1 MKAYFESRYRNIP
14 EEPVEDV
21 HMEDASSAVVAAPP
35 MLPIGQL
42 IRSGPF
48 GDPIKC
54 VKSVERKTRSAVR
67 KEECEKM

>member
-1 MKAYFESRYRNIP
+1 
-14 EEPVEDV
+14 
-21 HMEDASSAVVAAPP
+21 MEDASSAVVAAPP